1 MMKEIW
7 RTAVHGPWPYWV
19 GAMVLGGLNILV
31 LLVRKRPWGV
41 TSNLQDWAVWLAHLL
56 GLASERIPVSQLLLA
71 EGTYLNLGVV
81 LGALW
86 AALAASQWRFRPLR
100 QRKFGFSAL
109 IGGLFLGYGARI
121 AYGCNVGGLLNG
133 IASSSLTGWVFALAV
148 FLGTWIGAKILLK
161 FLV

>member
-1 MMKEIW
+1 MKGFW

-19 GAMVLGGLNILV
+19 GAIVLGGLNILV

-41 TSNLQDWAVWLAHLL
+41 TANLQDWAVWLAHWI
-56 GLASERIPVSQLLLA
+56 GFGSGRIFLSQLLLD
-71 EGTYLNLGVV
+71 EGTYLNLGVI
-81 LGALW
+81 LGSFW

-100 QRKFGFSAL
+100 QRKYWFSAL
-109 IGGLFLGYGARI
+109 IGGLLVGYGARI
-121 AYGCNVGGLLNG
+121 AYGCNIGGLLNG

-148 FLGTWIGAKILLK
+148 LMGAWIGAKILMK